1 MKKSVYIPDDLWAA
15 VAGTSEDDASASKIV
30 QEALELLR
38 RHREGP
44 LALAPSGI
52 DRLEL
57 WATDDLQ
64 AQIARLRAEAQ
75 EMAAL
80 GYRRGV
86 ETATQ
91 LSWPDLESVSAD
103 PSWIYNYIHRREL
116 NLPEV
121 PEPIREG
128 AERLAQEDGVL
139 GTEHEHARFPD
150 DPDVVSYLVIYS
162 EWAKGFA
169 RGIVDVRQA
178 VLDQDDDPSDVM
190 QAG

>member
-75 EMAAL
+75 QMTTL

-86 ETATQ
+86 EAATQ
-91 LSWPDLESVSAD
+91 LSWPALESLSAD
-103 PSWIYNYIHRREL
+103 PSRIYEHIHQREL
-116 NLPEV
+116 NISGLP
-121 PEPIREG
+121 PEPIRDA
-128 AERLAQEDGVL
+128 AESFAQEDGVV
-139 GTEHEHARFPD
+139 GHEHQPARSPD
-150 DPDVVSYLVIYS
+150 DPDIVSFLVIAS
-162 EWAKGFA
+162 EWARGFA
-169 RGIVDVRQA
+169 RGVVDVRQA
-178 VLDQDDDPSDVM
+178 VLDQQDDPPS
-190 QAG
+190 